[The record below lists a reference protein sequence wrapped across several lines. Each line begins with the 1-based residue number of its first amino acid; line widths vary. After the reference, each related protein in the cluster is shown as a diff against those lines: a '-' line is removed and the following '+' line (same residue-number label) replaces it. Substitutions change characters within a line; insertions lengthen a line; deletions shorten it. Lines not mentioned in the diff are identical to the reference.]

1 MQIIQGYQLLVLAQ
15 ANAILLDET
24 AQRWESGLLGDVHLM
39 SALIALNATM
49 MTLDDVALDISTPA
63 LLAPELRDA
72 MLLSAATNAVVER
85 WLRGEIDAAGVKEE
99 MVTILE
105 GFEAVVLAA
114 EQGLTSGYSFDQ
126 AHLSHI
132 QSSTLEM
139 LMHQL
144 FAIQIEA

>member
-24 AQRWESGLLGDVHLM
+24 AQRCESGLLGDAHLM
-39 SALIALNATM
+39 NALIALNATM
-49 MTLDDVALDISTPA
+49 MTLDDVALEISTPA

-72 MLLSAATNAVVER
+72 MLLSAASQVLVDK
-85 WLRGEIDAAGVKEE
+85 WLHGEIDAARVKEE

-105 GFEAVVLAA
+105 GFEAVILAA

-132 QSSTLEM
+132 QRSTLEM

-144 FAIQIEA
+144 FAIRAEA